1 MIIEIIGFLA
11 GALTTAAFIPQVVK
25 TAKSRK
31 TEDISLTMYIIFN
44 SGVLLW
50 LIYGI
55 FITSLPIILAN
66 AVTLALGLTIL
77 FFKIKFK

>member
-11 GALTTAAFIPQVVK
+11 GALTTTAFIPQVVK

-31 TEDISLTMYIIFN
+31 TDDISLTMYIVFN